1 LPKLVQVGLRNPLA
15 GSQGPVVYDWNPISR
30 GVHIQFDPVGI
41 HVARAAKRGKGI
53 FVFVR

>member
-1 LPKLVQVGLRNPLA
+1 
-15 GSQGPVVYDWNPISR
+15 VYDWNPISR